1 MKGLS
6 PLIASVLLIAFTVS
20 VAMIIMTWFSSFARG
35 TTENISATG
44 ETAVGCSSAGISIE
58 HVYIS
63 GTNGVIV
70 VRNIGFVPLNVTGM
84 IVNTTGGACT
94 TASAT
99 TVGVGETK
107 ALSLSNCNPTGMG
120 GETCSAFSRAIVS
133 TNCAGIGDEVTSTRY
148 VTCS

>member
-35 TTENISATG
+35 TTESIGATG
-44 ETAVGCSSAGISIE
+44 ETAVGCSSAGINIE

-84 IVNTTGGACT
+84 IVNTTGSTCT
-94 TASAT
+94 TASPT
-99 TVGVGETK
+99 TVDVGETK
-107 ALSLSNCNPTGMG
+107 ALSLTNCNPPGMG
-120 GETCSAFSRAIVS
+120 GVTCSAFSRAIVS

>member
-94 TASAT
+94 TASLT
-99 TVGVGETK
+99 TVDVGETK
-107 ALSLSNCNPTGMG
+107 ALSLSGCQGIQGAGCTG
-120 GETCSAFSRAIVS
+120 FSRAIVS

>member
-20 VAMIIMTWFSSFARG
+20 VAMIIMTWFTSFARG

-58 HVYIS
+58 HIYIS

-70 VRNIGFVPLNVTGM
+70 VRNIGFVPLDVTGM
-84 IVNTTGGACT
+84 IVNTTGGACS

-107 ALSLSNCNPTGMG
+107 ALSLSGCQGIQSNCSG
-120 GETCSAFSRAIVS
+120 FSRAIVS
-133 TNCAGIGDEVTSTRY
+133 TNCAGIGDEVKSTRY